1 MMMFGRVQE
10 RNKFL
15 GRESSQQELAYMKGM
30 DG

>member
-1 MMMFGRVQE
+1 MFGRLQE

-15 GRESSQQELAYMKGM
+15 GRESSQQELAYMKRM